1 MIKLSENMTA
11 LVNLKTTIEAMQN
24 LKELISY
31 YSVDKPG
38 PAYMTADYNGHIID
52 LQFDRYIAVN
62 AMKEQYQILYDYLS
76 ELEIE
81 ADL

>member
-24 LKELISY
+24 LQVLISY
-31 YSVDKPG
+31 YSENKPG
-38 PAYMTADYNGHIID
+38 PAYMTADYNGSIID
-52 LQFDRYIAVN
+52 LQIDRQIIVITLKA
-62 AMKEQYQILYDYLS
+62 QYAILYDYLA
-76 ELEIE
+76 ELGIE